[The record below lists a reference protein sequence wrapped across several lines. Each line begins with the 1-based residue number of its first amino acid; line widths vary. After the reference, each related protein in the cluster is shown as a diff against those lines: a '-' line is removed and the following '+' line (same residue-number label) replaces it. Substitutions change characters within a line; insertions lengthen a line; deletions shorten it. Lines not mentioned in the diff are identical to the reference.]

1 MENINKT
8 IKNNNNNLNYKLK
21 VSYEEAKKNEDFNEL
36 IQSINLSDDELMKHT
51 SKLED
56 SMQEYK
62 NCKTCRNLLACKNNI
77 SGYCYL
83 PVVSD
88 GKLNF
93 SYVACRYKNKLIE
106 DTKYQKNVNSID
118 VPSEIKEA
126 KIKDIYTDDKARSEV
141 IKWILGYI
149 KEYKS
154 GVRPKGLFL
163 HGNFGCGK
171 TYLIAALFNELAKD
185 NVKSVIVYWPEY
197 LRSLKASF
205 QSSLSDEFKIKYN
218 EVKYAKLLLIDDLGA
233 ETLTQWSRDEILGT
247 ILQYRMQE
255 GLPTFITSNLDIN
268 ELENHLS
275 ITSSNKT
282 EKVKAGR
289 IIERI
294 KQLTIDTKMIGQNN
308 RK

>member
-8 IKNNNNNLNYKLK
+8 IKSNNDLNYKLK
-21 VSYEEAKKNEDFNEL
+21 LAYEEAKKNNDFKEL
-36 IQSINLSDDELMKHT
+36 VDSINLSDDELMKHT

-56 SMQEYK
+56 STLEYK
-62 NCKTCRNLLACKNNI
+62 NCKACKNLLSCKNNMT
-77 SGYCYL
+77 GYCYL
-83 PVVSD
+83 PIVND
-88 GKLNF
+88 GKLEF

-106 DTKYQKNVNSID
+106 DTKYQKNVTSID
-118 VPSEIKEA
+118 VPKEIKEA

-141 IKWILGYI
+141 IKWILNYI
-149 KEYKS
+149 KDYKK
-154 GVRPKGLFL
+154 GLRPKGLFL

-185 NVKSVIVYWPEY
+185 NVKSVIVYFPEY
-197 LRSLKASF
+197 LRSLKASY
-205 QSSLSDEFKIKYN
+205 SSSSSDEFKEKYN
-218 EVKYAKLLLIDDLGA
+218 EVKHAKLLLIDDLGA
-233 ETLTQWSRDEILGT
+233 EGVTSWSRDEILGT

-275 ITSSNKT
+275 VTTNNKS

-294 KQLTIDTKMIGQNN
+294 KQLTVDIKMIGQNN

>member
-8 IKNNNNNLNYKLK
+8 IKSTNDLNYKLK
-21 VSYEEAKKNEDFNEL
+21 VSYEEAKKDNDFKNL
-36 IQSINLSDDELMKHT
+36 VDSINLSDDELMKHT

-56 SMQEYK
+56 SALEYK
-62 NCKTCRNLLACKNNI
+62 NCKSCKNLLSCKNNMN
-77 SGYCYL
+77 GYCYL
-83 PVVSD
+83 PIASD
-88 GKLNF
+88 SKLSF

-106 DTKYQKNVNSID
+106 DTKYQKNVTSID
-118 VPSEIKEA
+118 VPKEIREA

-141 IKWILGYI
+141 IKWILNYI
-149 KEYKS
+149 KEYKK
-154 GVRPKGLFL
+154 GERPKGLFL

-171 TYLIAALFNELAKD
+171 TYLVSALFNELAKD
-185 NVKSVIVYWPEY
+185 NVKSVIIYWPEY
-197 LRSLKASF
+197 LRSLKASYA
-205 QSSLSDEFKIKYN
+205 SSSSDEFKTKYN

-233 ETLTQWSRDEILGT
+233 EGVTSWSRDEILGT

-255 GLPTFITSNLDIN
+255 KLPTFITSNLDIN

-275 ITSSNKT
+275 ITTTNKS

-294 KQLTIDTKMIGQNN
+294 KQLTIDTKMIGENN